1 LIKSSS
7 TLMAKKKNYK
17 AGSAAAHRLVFCE
30 TERKD
35 RKLAAQLQALLRCW
49 ACEASYYVEITAG
62 RGT

>member
-1 LIKSSS
+1 
-7 TLMAKKKNYK
+7 MAKKKNYK